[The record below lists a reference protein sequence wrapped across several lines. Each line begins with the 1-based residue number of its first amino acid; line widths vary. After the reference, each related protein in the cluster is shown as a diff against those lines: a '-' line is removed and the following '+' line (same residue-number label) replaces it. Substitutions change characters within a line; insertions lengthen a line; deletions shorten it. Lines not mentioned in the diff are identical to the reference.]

1 MNLRHLNSHRS
12 RDEGQDAFSEEDQ
25 NLLNDDQVGLSLVP
39 ENKQG
44 LKKELWT
51 RIIRVG
57 DEFLGEIRLHEIL
70 NDIKSFH
77 ESPPDS
83 IPPGR
88 RPWALLFDIK
98 ACNTKF
104 KDKTEV

>member
-1 MNLRHLNSHRS
+1 M
-12 RDEGQDAFSEEDQ
+12 
-25 NLLNDDQVGLSLVP
+25 SLGP

-57 DEFLGEIRLHEIL
+57 DEFLGEIRLHDIL

-83 IPPGR
+83 VSPGKK
-88 RPWALLFDIK
+88 PWALLFDTK